1 MKKKIFTIMAVVL
14 VLIVS
19 LSVFVACGK
28 TKSVSV
34 EICDAGGNTL
44 KTITVDGGAS
54 IYEEQLA
61 VTKTGYTLDGLYTDK
76 EFTNEYKIGKV
87 DGDLK
92 LYAKFVANTYYIT
105 FVNYDGGEDIDKL
118 TVSYDQN
125 FVLPTP
131 ADRTGYVFTGWTLDG
146 DEFNDDA
153 AYNLTSTIR
162 LRAAWSAM
170 TSSVNY
176 EVNGGDALQIT
187 QYEYTYGATAVVPAV
202 TRTGYTFM
210 GWEIVSDDENNGT
223 LYNFAPNGKW
233 SSEYD
238 ELSLKARWTAKETK
252 LILNADNGEFAVTPS
267 QDTSGNYYVNVNYD
281 EAYELPVITKA
292 GYVYRWKT
300 SEGAIIANSGT
311 WNKTA
316 GEIILTAEWTGNT
329 YYITFDDGDN
339 GVCTT
344 DMLSSV
350 FGDAVGLLPTVN
362 ANEGYVFNYWYY
374 MSGDSEVRLSSS
386 TIYSVADNITA
397 YAKYGNATDTSYK
410 VEVYLENIND
420 ELFSKIDI
428 INSTATT
435 GDSVDAT
442 ALFSP
447 ETYMEYNPSLSTA
460 TGDVLADGSLV
471 LKLYYNRSEYSIVI
485 NENGGD
491 EVSDITAKYGAAV
504 TMPTVTRT
512 GYHFKSWSKV
522 FSVMPA
528 ENSAATAEWTAN
540 KYKLYLDVTKGETYT
555 AGVMSDFYGVYIE
568 VTYDGAVS
576 VPTPSSPD
584 YSFVNWKNSSDNS
597 VFTDTTWNRTENAEI
612 YADWT
617 HGEVTAYNEVT
628 DGLYFV
634 EYNAATNNYTY
645 VFVYGRTPSMGAA
658 TVEILSG
665 DALTLDNGTLMCSGI
680 GDCVIAITE
689 DGRTRTV
696 NAKVVEQVDYFG
708 RGSSYTTS
716 WANRAEDTFL
726 QDTSSD
732 IMAVGTANAYIP
744 DLKITNGAS
753 ALIDVDTANVIFT
766 LAYAADNS
774 PVDASLYSFVNGQLT
789 IDNSLNGATLK
800 AECMPKYALSDQG
813 TLSAVF
819 TFTVNSGVNV
829 YDNLTLKT
837 AYEDTGVTLIN
848 VLRDINVELF
858 EDNYAT
864 SGGNSYI
871 INDFSNCVYLRQGTS
886 NLTIEGNYFNING
899 TSLGYFDNDYDGK
912 GWNTDDVA
920 CIKNVQTA
928 IFGFE
933 GVDGSLNKI
942 PEAALTI
949 NDMLLTGN
957 NTRTAEFSDSTYNG
971 KPIYKMSASF
981 IGIKVENA
989 GTLNLNNTT
998 IRNTLIAL
1006 FGASRYSTPADSYVT
1021 PADSYVTS
1029 VQMDV
1034 AGTYIDNSWA
1044 NSIYVWGCGNVSL
1057 ADSKLLTSSGA
1068 AVHFDDHY
1076 DPNYEGINTL
1086 VLDNNTVIENYVIG
1100 TEAWFVAYGMA
1111 DLATGIKTQLNTGV
1125 NNASG
1130 NTLGII
1136 KTINGSSCFNF
1147 AIFTRSAGGEESK
1160 WINGA
1165 DKQGG
1170 VTFNTTYYSV
1180 DGTISMP
1187 STPPADTSYT
1197 TFSTDYKYVYYAT
1210 GAPSYGTMYA
1220 IMTAEAYEG

>member
-1 MKKKIFTIMAVVL
+1 MKKKIFTIMALVL

-28 TKSVSV
+28 TKNVNIV
-34 EICDAGGNTL
+34 ICDADGTEL
-44 KTITVDGGAS
+44 KTITVKDS
-54 IYEEQLA
+54 ESLYEEQLA
-61 VTKTGYTLDGLYTDK
+61 VTKTGYTLEGLYTDK
-76 EFTNEYKIGKV
+76 DFTNRYKIGKV

-105 FVNYDGGEDIDKL
+105 FVNYDGGEDIEKI
-118 TVSYDQN
+118 TVSYNQS
-125 FVLPTP
+125 FVLPIP
-131 ADRTGYVFTGWTLDG
+131 AERTGYVFTGWTLDG
-146 DEFNDDA
+146 DEFNDDEV
-153 AYNLTSTIR
+153 YSYTSTIR

-170 TSSVNY
+170 TSTVNY
-176 EVNGGDALQIT
+176 DVNGGDAMQIT
-187 QYEYTYGATAVVPAV
+187 QYEYTYGATAVVPTV
-202 TRTGYTFM
+202 SRTGYNFS
-210 GWEIVSDDENNGT
+210 GWEIVSDDEHNGESFT
-223 LYNFAPNGKW
+223 FAPNGKW
-233 SSEYD
+233 VSEYS
-238 ELSLKARWTAKETK
+238 ELTLKARWMAKETK
-252 LILNADNGEFAVTPS
+252 IVLNAANGVFAVPPA
-267 QDTSGNYYVNVNYD
+267 QDTNGNYYVTVNYD
-281 EAYELPVITKA
+281 GTYTLPAIAKA
-292 GYVYRWKT
+292 GYSYRWKT
-300 SEGAIIANSGT
+300 SEGTVIVNSGT
-311 WNKTA
+311 WNKTES
-316 GEIILTAEWTGNT
+316 EIVLTAEWTGNP
-329 YYITFDDGDN
+329 YSITFAAGDN

-344 DMLSSV
+344 DMLSV
-350 FGDAVGLLPTVN
+350 VYGDAVGLLPTVD

-374 MSGDSEVRLSSS
+374 MNGDTEVRLSSS
-386 TIYSVADNITA
+386 TVYSVADGITA
-397 YAKYGNATDTSYK
+397 FAKYGNATDTSYK

-420 ELFSKIDI
+420 DQFTKIDI
-428 INSTATT
+428 INSTGTT
-435 GDSVDAT
+435 GETVDAT

-447 ETYMEYNPSLSTA
+447 ETYMEYNASLSNA
-460 TGDVLADGSLV
+460 TGDILADGTLV
-471 LKLYYNRSEYSIVI
+471 LNLYYNRKAYNIAI
-485 NENGGD
+485 NENGG
-491 EVSDITAKYGAAV
+491 ETVPDITAKYGAAV
-504 TMPTVTRT
+504 TMPTVTRP
-512 GYHFKSWSKV
+512 GYTFKSWSEV
-522 FSVMPA
+522 FNVMPA
-528 ENSAATAEWTAN
+528 EDSSVTAEWTAN
-540 KYKLYLDVTKGETYT
+540 VYKLYLDVTKGETYA
-555 AGVMSDFYGVYIE
+555 AGVKSDFYGVYID
-568 VTYDGAVS
+568 VTYGSSYVIP
-576 VPTPSSPD
+576 VPSSPD
-584 YSFVNWKNSSDNS
+584 YSFVGWKYSSDDSDYVAEN
-597 VFTDTTWNRTENAEI
+597 WNKTENAEI

-617 HGEVTAYNEVT
+617 HGAVTTYSEVT
-628 DGLYFV
+628 GGKYFV
-634 EYNAATNNYTY
+634 EYNAATNVYTY
-645 VFVYGRTPSMGAA
+645 VFVYGRTPSMGTA
-658 TVEILSG
+658 TVNIISG
-665 DALTLDNGTLMCSGI
+665 DALTLDDGTLMCTGI
-680 GDCVIAITE
+680 GDCVIEITE

-696 NAKVVEQVDYFG
+696 KAKVVEQVDFFG
-708 RGSSYTTS
+708 RGSSYATS
-716 WANRAEDTFL
+716 WTNRAEDTFL
-726 QDTSSD
+726 GDTSSD
-732 IMAVGTANAYIP
+732 VMVVGTANAFIP
-744 DLKITNGAS
+744 DLKITNSAN
-753 ALIDVDTANVIFT
+753 ALIDVDTANVIFS
-766 LAYAADNS
+766 LFNAADNTE
-774 PVDASLYSFVNGQLT
+774 VDASLYSFTNGRLT
-789 IDNSLNGATLK
+789 IDGSLAGETLK
-800 AECMPKYALSDQG
+800 VQCLPKYALADQSI
-813 TLSAVF
+813 SAAEF
-819 TFTVNSGVNV
+819 TFTVNEGLNV

-837 AYEDTGVTLIN
+837 AYEDTEVTLIN

-989 GTLNLNNTT
+989 GVLNLNNTT
-998 IRNTLIAL
+998 IRNTLIAV
-1006 FGASRYSTPADSYVT
+1006 FGASRYSTLLG
-1021 PADSYVTS
+1021 DSYVTS
-1029 VQMDV
+1029 VGMNL
-1034 AGTYIDNSWA
+1034 AETYIDNSWA

-1068 AVHFDDHY
+1068 AVHFEDHY

-1111 DLATGIKTQLNTGV
+1111 DLATGIKTQLNTSV

-1170 VTFNTTYYSV
+1170 VTFNTYYSV
-1180 DGTISMP
+1180 DGTISMQP
-1187 STPPADTSYT
+1187 TPPANTSYT
-1197 TFSTDYKYVYYAT
+1197 TFSDDYKYVYYAT